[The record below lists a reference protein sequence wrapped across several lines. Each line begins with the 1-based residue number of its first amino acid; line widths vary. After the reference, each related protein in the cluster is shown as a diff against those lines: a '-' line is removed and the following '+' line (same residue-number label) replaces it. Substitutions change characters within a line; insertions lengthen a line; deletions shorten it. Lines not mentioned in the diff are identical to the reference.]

1 MRQEEKIASYMVTE
15 YMLVIRNRLCLSE
28 ISKKKK
34 KKKKERERPREKSG
48 SPPPLGRV
56 LLHDYSG
63 PIVFPTYTTTASLSD
78 LLGTKVLCN
87 TALTWGAVKNRG

>member
-1 MRQEEKIASYMVTE
+1 MRKEEKISSYMVTK
-15 YMLVIRNRLCLSE
+15 YMPVIRNRLCLSE

-34 KKKKERERPREKSG
+34 KREREKSG

>member
-1 MRQEEKIASYMVTE
+1 LRQEEKISSYMVTE

-34 KKKKERERPREKSG
+34 KEREREKSG

-63 PIVFPTYTTTASLSD
+63 PIIFPTYTTTASLSD
-78 LLGTKVLCN
+78 LLGTKILCN
-87 TALTWGAVKNRG
+87 TALTCGAVKNRG